1 MLGEG
6 VATFQRQL
14 LMSYSW
20 QFEQMRLLYMFIY
33 PAMLERPKEQNAP
46 GAVKKRMEEE
56 EAAAAAAALL
66 AEQQQAESGAG
77 VGAAAGSGVKDKG
90 E

>member
-6 VATFQRQL
+6 VAAFQRQL
-14 LMSYSW
+14 LMSYAW

-33 PAMLERPKEQNAP
+33 PAQLERPKEQNAP
-46 GAVKKRMEEE
+46 GAIKKRMEEE
-56 EAAAAAAALL
+56 EAAAALLVQQQEEQAAA
-66 AEQQQAESGAG
+66 ASGAGAGAG
-77 VGAAAGSGVKDKG
+77 VGGKDKG